1 MNSTALRWLIYT
13 ELLLAL
19 REPAAMFMSVI
30 LPLAVFLA
38 LGFSVGTIEIPVD
51 RDSGIVEMFHVR
63 DVLLAGN
70 IAWVTAVFG
79 IVALPQTLVEF
90 RQHGV
95 FRRYRVTPMPSY
107 MLVIAPLAVGA
118 AVIVASLALMLV
130 VGWLIF
136 DIRFA
141 GNAAMVA
148 LGILVSYMAFAALGT
163 AITARIR
170 NVRTALGLGLALFAP
185 MFVLSG
191 AFGPRETFP
200 TARSAVGDW
209 LPLTHAYD
217 LLTFLWLGAT
227 WGVET
232 TIGVPIWVSFAYL
245 GAIAAVCVAASVRL
259 FRWD

>member
-1 MNSTALRWLIYT
+1 MNSTAFRWLIYT

-38 LGFSVGTIEIPVD
+38 LGFSVGDIEIPVD
-51 RDSGIVEMFHVR
+51 REGGGVDMFHVR

-79 IVALPQTLVEF
+79 IVGLPQTLVEF

-95 FRRYRVTPMPSY
+95 FRRYRVTPMPAY
-107 MLVIAPLAVGA
+107 MLIIAPLAVGA
-118 AVIVASLALMLV
+118 AVILASLVLMLV
-130 VGWLIF
+130 VGWLVF

-141 GNAAMVA
+141 GNAALIA
-148 LGILVSYMAFAALGT
+148 LAILVSYMAFAALGT
-163 AITARIR
+163 AITAGIR

-185 MFVLSG
+185 MYVLSG

-200 TARSAVGDW
+200 AALRSCW
-209 LPLTHAYD
+209 RL
-217 LLTFLWLGAT
+217 
-227 WGVET
+227 
-232 TIGVPIWVSFAYL
+232 
-245 GAIAAVCVAASVRL
+245 AAADPRL
-259 FRWD
+259 

>member
-1 MNSTALRWLIYT
+1 MNSTALRRLIYT
-13 ELLLAL
+13 ELLLAV

-38 LGFSVGTIEIPVD
+38 LGFSVGGMEIEVN
-51 RDSGIVEMFHVR
+51 RDSGIVDLFHVR

-79 IVALPQTLVEF
+79 IIALPQALVEY

-107 MLVIAPLAVGA
+107 MLIVAPLAVGA
-118 AVIVASLALMLV
+118 AVVLASLALMLV
-130 VGWLIF
+130 VGWQVF

-148 LGILVSYMAFAALGT
+148 LAIFVSYMAFAALGT

-185 MFVLSG
+185 MFVLGG
-191 AFGPRETFP
+191 AFGPRESFP
-200 TARSAVGDW
+200 TALRVVGDW
-209 LPLTHAYD
+209 LPLTHSYD
-217 LLTFLWLGAT
+217 LLTHLWLGGT
-227 WGVET
+227 WEVET
-232 TIGVPIWVSFAYL
+232 TIGSPIWVSFAYL
-245 GAIAAVCVAASVRL
+245 GGMAAVCVAASVRL

>member
-1 MNSTALRWLIYT
+1 MNATALRRLIFT

-19 REPAAMFMSVI
+19 REPGAMFMSVI

-38 LGFSVGTIEIPVD
+38 LGFSVGNIEIPVEGD
-51 RDSGIVEMFHVR
+51 AGSVELFHVR

-70 IAWVTAVFG
+70 IAWVTAIFG

-90 RQHGV
+90 RQYGI
-95 FRRYRVTPMPSY
+95 FRRYRVTPMPAY
-107 MLVIAPLAVGA
+107 LLIVAPLAVGA
-118 AVIVASLALMLV
+118 VVILVSLALMLV
-130 VGWLIF
+130 VGWQVF
-136 DIRFA
+136 DIRFG
-141 GNAAMVA
+141 GNAAQVA
-148 LGILVSYMAFAALGT
+148 LAILVSYLAFAAVGA

-170 NVRTALGLGLALFAP
+170 STRTALGLGLVLFAP

-191 AFGPRETFP
+191 AFGPRESFP
-200 TARSAVGDW
+200 DALQLVGDW

-227 WGVET
+227 WETET
-232 TIGVPIWVSFAYL
+232 TIGVPIWVSFVYL
-245 GAIAAVCVAASVRL
+245 GALAAVCVAASVRL